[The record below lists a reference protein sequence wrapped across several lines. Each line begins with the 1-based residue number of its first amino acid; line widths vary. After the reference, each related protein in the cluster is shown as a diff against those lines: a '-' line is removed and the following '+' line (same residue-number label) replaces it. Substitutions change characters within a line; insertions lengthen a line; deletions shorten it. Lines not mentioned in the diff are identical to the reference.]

1 MRLRLR
7 GSGDRA
13 RSAAPL
19 AFAGTL
25 LLLVTALSG
34 CGQEKAGDAGSTGAQ
49 QDGTTVARKF
59 LTVND
64 TPGAGLEGPC
74 FDRSNRYLFVTEGN
88 RVVRIE
94 VATKKVSTFYT
105 AEKGTVLNDCAIHA
119 DGRLFVGDLGV
130 GGAGRILAIAADG
143 SSARP
148 VLTSFHGKHI
158 HPNGM
163 EFDRDGNLY
172 WNDFKGNAVDKSGS
186 VMRTTADLTSTKK
199 IVDGLAWPNGI
210 SLTPDGTRLWV
221 SEMLENR
228 LLQIDLTPD
237 GTAVQTNGAIG
248 GGVRVV
254 TRFSGGLGPDS
265 LKVDADGNVYQAL
278 CGTGRVRIID
288 SAGNRVK
295 DVVVPGLREGR
306 ALDRQGVVIMPG
318 TRRAFMV
325 GSGTDGATVQE
336 FKALDTDRW
345 RFSHL

>member
-1 MRLRLR
+1 M
-7 GSGDRA
+7 
-13 RSAAPL
+13 
-19 AFAGTL
+19 
-25 LLLVTALSG
+25 
-34 CGQEKAGDAGSTGAQ
+34 TGAQ
-49 QDGTTVARKF
+49 QEGTPTARHF
-59 LTVND
+59 LTVDD
-64 TPGAGLEGPC
+64 TPGVGLEGPC
-74 FDRSNRYLFVTEGN
+74 FDRSNRYLFVTEGD
-88 RVVRIE
+88 RVLRIE

-105 AEKGTVLNDCAIHA
+105 AERGTVLNDCAIHA

-130 GGAGRILAIAADG
+130 AGSGRILAIAADG

-148 VLTSFHGKHI
+148 VLTSFHGRDI

-163 EFDRDGNLY
+163 DFDRDGNLY
-172 WNDFKGNAVDKSGS
+172 WNNFQGNAVDKTGS
-186 VMRTTADLTSTKK
+186 VMRTTADLTSTTK

-210 SLTPDGTRLWV
+210 GLTPDGAHLWV

-237 GTAVQTNGAIG
+237 GTAVQALGSIG

-254 TRFSGGLGPDS
+254 TRFAGGLGPDS
-265 LKVDADGNVYQAL
+265 LKVDADGNVYQTL

-288 SAGNRVK
+288 REGNNVK

-306 ALDRQGVVIMPG
+306 ALQRQAVVIMPG
-318 TRRAFMV
+318 TRRAFLM

-336 FKALDTDRW
+336 FRALATDRW